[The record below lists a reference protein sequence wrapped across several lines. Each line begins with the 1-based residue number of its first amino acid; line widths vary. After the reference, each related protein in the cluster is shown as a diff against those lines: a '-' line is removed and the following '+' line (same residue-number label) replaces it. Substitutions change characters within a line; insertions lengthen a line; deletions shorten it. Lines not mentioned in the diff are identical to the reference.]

1 MPSVNRED
9 NVILN
14 WSVNCVISNTPGA
27 TAFLI
32 IDTKLYI
39 PVVPLAIKDNSKLL
53 QQLNLEFERTTYYNK
68 SKSNG
73 SRQTQSHY

>member
-14 WSVNCVISNTPGA
+14 WSVNCVISNTPEA

-39 PVVPLAIKDNSKLL
+39 PVVPLPIKDNSKLL

>member
-27 TAFLI
+27 TVFLI

-39 PVVPLAIKDNSKLL
+39 PVVPLPIKDNSKLL

>member
-27 TAFLI
+27 TEFLI

-39 PVVPLAIKDNSKLL
+39 PVVPLPIKDNSKLL